1 MFTSTSTHGYSG
13 SVIGGGGHLSFSIG
27 HFLGQ
32 EVAFS
37 NVLALAITAN
47 TGPATLSPTFSVVV
61 DGSWL
66 KKAERSLDPSVV
78 ERSVKLE
85 KTDPKEWELDNTSKT
100 TFSYPRTS
108 D

>member
-37 NVLALAITAN
+37 NVLALAITAS
-47 TGPATLSPTFSVVV
+47 TGPATLSPTFLVVV

-66 KKAERSLDPSVV
+66 KKVERSLDPSVV